1 MPTSKMFFHTS
12 CLFLD
17 DLQYIEI
24 IRYDFFFFTRIIFLG
39 FRIFKVILTIILIL
53 RPTDPE
59 NNLVVVDLEN
69 FFLRDI
75 FFKSSLEILNLF
87 FGIFSTFFFSALF
100 ETDIYTR
107 AMIFNSYYGR
117 CFLKGFFFA
126 NFLFHRRI
134 WILKSA
140 EDDVFL
146 KGEK

>member
-24 IRYDFFFFTRIIFLG
+24 IRYDFFFSGASFFLHFFFTRIIFLG
-39 FRIFKVILTIILIL
+39 FRTFKVILTIILIL

-87 FGIFSTFFFSALF
+87 FGIFSTFFF
-100 ETDIYTR
+100 
-107 AMIFNSYYGR
+107 
-117 CFLKGFFFA
+117 GFVRDGHLYARYDF
-126 NFLFHRRI
+126 
-134 WILKSA
+134 
-140 EDDVFL
+140 
-146 KGEK
+146 